1 MEQICTREIFA
12 KLVFLAKTF
21 AGTDLLPGTGLLEY
35 GSQNQLYYALQWG
48 KWRARQRKWRARQ
61 PLLGAD
67 STHVTW

>member
-1 MEQICTREIFA
+1 
-12 KLVFLAKTF
+12 LVFLAKTF

-48 KWRARQRKWRARQ
+48 KWRARQ